1 MTVGRGRGQVVVGYD
16 GSPESAAAADWA
28 GVEAARRGAPVTVL
42 TVADPLGLHPAP
54 FLPGLLES
62 MRDSA
67 RGVAEEGAAR
77 VRKAAE
83 AAVIPAATDVADV
96 AEAPVTAA
104 VAEAGADGGWDGDTG
119 RGTGVGVEV
128 TLRVADDVSPAAE
141 LVEASHG
148 AQLLVLGTRGHGE
161 VVGTLLGS
169 VAFAVTAHAACPVVV
184 VRGDDSRHPG
194 PEHSVVVGVDGS
206 ASCLAAVR
214 FAADLAASSHAPLVV
229 VCAYRDVAR
238 HTGAPDETG
247 HVLAAPG
254 YGPTFAMLAR
264 ETAVSA
270 AAAARAE
277 ARAAR
282 PGIDVRLRV
291 EEGRPSR
298 VLARVAKGR
307 ALLVLGARG
316 QGGFAGLRLG
326 AVTHALVHT
335 APCPVA
341 VVSAG

>member
-1 MTVGRGRGQVVVGYD
+1 MTVGYGRGQIVVGYD
-16 GSPESAAAADWA
+16 GSAESAAAADWA
-28 GVEAARRGAPVTVL
+28 GGEAGRRGAPVTVL

-54 FLPGLLES
+54 FVPGLPES

-67 RGVAEEGAAR
+67 MGVAEEGAAR

-83 AAVIPAATDVADV
+83 GVV
-96 AEAPVTAA
+96 VTA
-104 VAEAGADGGWDGDTG
+104 
-119 RGTGVGVEV
+119 
-128 TLRVADDVSPAAE
+128 RVADEVSPAAE
-141 LVEASHG
+141 LVEASRG
-148 AQLLVLGTRGHGE
+148 AVLLVVGTRGHGE

-194 PEHSVVVGVDGS
+194 PDHAVVVGVDGS

-214 FAADLAASSHAPLVV
+214 FAAAAAAASHAPLVV
-229 VCAYRDVAR
+229 VCAYRDVFR
-238 HTGAPDETG
+238 RTGGEGEPGRTGAPP
-247 HVLAAPG
+247 PG
-254 YGPTFAMLAR
+254 ARGSGPTFAMLAR
-264 ETAVSA
+264 ETAVA
-270 AAAARAE
+270 AAQAARAE

-282 PGIDVRLRV
+282 PGVDVRVRV
-291 EEGRPSR
+291 EEGRPAR

-341 VVSAG
+341 VVSAV